1 MQKNL
6 LLIILCMAGLL
17 TSMQAQTRLTLQQ
30 ALSAA
35 KSNSPFLKP
44 VQLNTA
50 IAQGDVV
57 SAGLRPNPVLNNQTL
72 QLMNEKN
79 FVPDTKFYNPRNRQV
94 WWQLTKQFQVS
105 GQRKYKLDVAT
116 KNVTV
121 TEKVYADAERNIL
134 SAAGNKWLDVW
145 INKVNLDLIQ
155 EAKINI
161 DSLVKIQEIR
171 LKNQVIS
178 SSELARTQLLL
189 EQYVLQLKNAEQNYK
204 NELQNLK
211 LITGSTDNLGIDE
224 KDPVISLDLQ
234 QELDSLISLSY
245 HQRPDLQ
252 AAQSTID
259 VAKSNI
265 RLQRSLANPV
275 PELGL
280 IWNPQNTIQYFGF
293 FGTIDLPVFSRN
305 QGEIRKSKVQ
315 LQQSE
320 QSLSALKQQVQTE
333 VQTSWHSWQLNRET
347 VEKYKSILEK
357 AEQVLQ
363 SVRYAYTRGGTTIID
378 FLDAQRT
385 WFDTQ
390 KMYYEALYNYRK
402 SYLQL
407 LNVTGLINQL

>member
-178 SSELARTQLLL
+178 SSELAQIGRAH
-189 EQYVLQLKNAEQNYK
+189 V
-204 NELQNLK
+204 
-211 LITGSTDNLGIDE
+211 
-224 KDPVISLDLQ
+224 
-234 QELDSLISLSY
+234 
-245 HQRPDLQ
+245 
-252 AAQSTID
+252 
-259 VAKSNI
+259 
-265 RLQRSLANPV
+265 
-275 PELGL
+275 
-280 IWNPQNTIQYFGF
+280 
-293 FGTIDLPVFSRN
+293 
-305 QGEIRKSKVQ
+305 
-315 LQQSE
+315 
-320 QSLSALKQQVQTE
+320 
-333 VQTSWHSWQLNRET
+333 
-347 VEKYKSILEK
+347 
-357 AEQVLQ
+357 
-363 SVRYAYTRGGTTIID
+363 
-378 FLDAQRT
+378 
-385 WFDTQ
+385 
-390 KMYYEALYNYRK
+390 
-402 SYLQL
+402 
-407 LNVTGLINQL
+407 